1 MTNFICADMCEIEIK
16 KVAEKALKT
25 ADNLGIATE
34 KAKGIALKAKEKVS
48 ESVSDN
54 SESPVNYAVNKIQDD
69 AKNVS
74 EDAIYLFNKQGKKS
88 VNKTVK
94 NTKKLEQSIE
104 EVRAKRKIKKDKSKV
119 NNPDRY
125 TPKAPDDTVMIDDI
139 VSKNTPKNT
148 QNKVRSASSIKT
160 KETVSA
166 VKSNQPIINASK
178 QSVKD
183 TAKAINKSSQIAKET
198 AKQFAKGAKKA
209 ARATKRAIKAMIE
222 STKAL
227 VNAIIA
233 GGWVSVVI
241 IILISLVAALCSSFY
256 GIFFSSETSQ
266 SGMNITSVIQQI
278 NNEFDDKIDEIKSS
292 GSFDGV
298 EVIGSRSNW
307 KDILSIYAVKT
318 TTDENNPMEVATVDE
333 NKKSILSSIFWDMNN
348 ISKSVETRTETI
360 TKESTDE
367 QGNKIETTKQVEKKY
382 IVITLS
388 GKTAEDM
395 SVSYSFNDTQKKYLA
410 ELKSDKN
417 NKLWASL
424 IYNIGGVSGGSGID
438 IKDLDFSNET
448 VNDTQKKIVAV
459 ATNSAKYGISARS
472 GYCQAWVA
480 DVYQAVTGSR
490 GSAHCALCAADMW
503 AVSSDWSKIPVGA
516 TVYGYASNP
525 YGHVGIYIGN
535 GMVAHNIGEI
545 KIQSLESWVKT
556 YKGFAWGWENG
567 NILVNNTINKS
578 RVDKHSAFCT

>member
-1 MTNFICADMCEIEIK
+1 MSEIEIK
-16 KVAEKALKT
+16 KVAEKTLKT

-34 KAKGIALKAKEKVS
+34 KAKGITLKAKEKVS
-48 ESVSDN
+48 KNVSDN
-54 SESPVNYAVNKIQDD
+54 SESPVNYAIDKVQDN

-74 EDAIYLFNKQGKKS
+74 EDAIYLFKKQGKKS
-88 VNKTVK
+88 VNETVK

-119 NNPDRY
+119 NNPDKY
-125 TPKAPDDTVMIDDI
+125 TPKAPDDTVKTDDI

-160 KETVSA
+160 KETVS
-166 VKSNQPIINASK
+166 VIKSKQPIIKARK

-183 TAKAINKSSQIAKET
+183 TAKAINKSSQITKET
-198 AKQFAKGAKKA
+198 AKQSAKGAKKA
-209 ARATKRAIKAMIE
+209 ARATKRVIKAMIE

-241 IILISLVAALCSSFY
+241 IILICLVAALCSSFY

-307 KDILSIYAVKT
+307 KDVLSIYAVKT
-318 TTDENNPMEVATVDE
+318 TTDENNPMEIATVDE
-333 NKKSILSSIFWDMNN
+333 NKKSILSSIFLDMNN
-348 ISKSVETRTETI
+348 ISKSVETRTETV
-360 TKESTDE
+360 TKESTDG
-367 QGNKIETTKQVEKKY
+367 QGNKVETTKQVEKKY
-382 IVITLS
+382 LVITLS
-388 GKTAEDM
+388 GKTADDM
-395 SVSYSFNDTQKKYLA
+395 STSYSFNDMQKKYLA
-410 ELKSDKN
+410 ELMSDKN

-424 IYNIGGVSGGSGID
+424 IYNIGGVSGGNGID

-459 ATNSAKYGISARS
+459 ATNSAKYGISAHS

-503 AVSSDWSKIPVGA
+503 AVSSDFSQIPVGA
-516 TVYGYASNP
+516 TVYGYSSSQ

-545 KIQSLESWVKT
+545 KIQSLESWIET
-556 YKGFAWGWENG
+556 YKGFAWGFENG
-567 NILVNNTINKS
+567 KELV
-578 RVDKHSAFCT
+578 

>member
-1 MTNFICADMCEIEIK
+1 MSEIEIK
-16 KVAEKALKT
+16 KVAEKTLKT

-48 ESVSDN
+48 ENVSNN
-54 SESPVNYAVNKIQDD
+54 SESPVNYAVNKVQDN
-69 AKNVS
+69 AKSLS

-88 VNKTVK
+88 VNETVK

-119 NNPDRY
+119 NNPDKY
-125 TPKAPDDTVMIDDI
+125 TPKAPDDTVKTDDDI
-139 VSKNTPKNT
+139 VSKNIPKNT

-166 VKSNQPIINASK
+166 VKSNQPIINVSK
-178 QSVKD
+178 QSTKD

-198 AKQFAKGAKKA
+198 AKQSAKGVKKA

-233 GGWVSVVI
+233 GGWASVVI
-241 IILISLVAALCSSFY
+241 IILICLVAALCSSFY

-292 GSFDGV
+292 SSFDGV
-298 EVIGSRSNW
+298 EIIGSRSNW
-307 KDILSIYAVKT
+307 KDVLSIYAVKT
-318 TTDENNPMEVATVDE
+318 TTDENNPMEIATVDE
-333 NKKSILSSIFWDMNN
+333 SKKSILSSIFWDMNN
-348 ISKSVETRTETI
+348 ISKSVETRTETV

-367 QGNKIETTKQVEKKY
+367 QGNKIEATEQVEKKY
-382 IVITLS
+382 LVITLS
-388 GKTAEDM
+388 GKTADDM

-410 ELKSDKN
+410 ELMSDKN

-503 AVSSDWSKIPVGA
+503 AVSSDFSQIPVGA
-516 TVYGYASNP
+516 TVYGYSSSQ

-545 KIQSLESWVKT
+545 KIQSLES
-556 YKGFAWGWENG
+556 
-567 NILVNNTINKS
+567 
-578 RVDKHSAFCT
+578 

>member
-1 MTNFICADMCEIEIK
+1 MSEIEIK
-16 KVAEKALKT
+16 KVADRTLKT

-54 SESPVNYAVNKIQDD
+54 SESPVNYAIDKVQDN

-74 EDAIYLFNKQGKKS
+74 ENAVYLFNKQGKKS
-88 VNKTVK
+88 VNETVK

-104 EVRAKRKIKKDKSKV
+104 EVRVKRKIKKDKSKV
-119 NNPDRY
+119 NNPDKY
-125 TPKAPDDTVMIDDI
+125 TPKAPDDTVKTDDI
-139 VSKNTPKNT
+139 ASKNTPKNT

-166 VKSNQPIINASK
+166 VKSKQPIIKASK
-178 QSVKD
+178 QSTKD

-198 AKQFAKGAKKA
+198 AKQSAKGAKKA
-209 ARATKRAIKAMIE
+209 ARATKRTIKSMIE

-233 GGWVSVVI
+233 GGWVSVVV
-241 IILISLVAALCSSFY
+241 IILICLVAALCSSFY

-266 SGMNITSVIQQI
+266 SGMNITSAIQQI
-278 NNEFDDKIDEIKSS
+278 NNEFDDKIDKIKSS

-333 NKKSILSSIFWDMNN
+333 NKKAILSSIFWDMNN
-348 ISKSVETRTETI
+348 ISKSVEIRTETI

-367 QGNKIETTKQVEKKY
+367 QGNKIETTEQVKRKY
-382 IVITLS
+382 LVITLT
-388 GKTAEDM
+388 GKSAEDM
-395 SVSYSFNDTQKKYLA
+395 STSYSFNNTQKKYLA
-410 ELKSDKN
+410 ELMSYKN

-490 GSAHCALCAADMW
+490 GSAHCALCAVDMW
-503 AVSSDWSKIPVGA
+503 AVSSDFSQIPVGA
-516 TVYGYASNP
+516 TVYGYSSSQ

-545 KIQSLESWVKT
+545 KIQSLESWVKN

-567 NILVNNTINKS
+567 NTLIKE
-578 RVDKHSAFCT
+578 

>member
-1 MTNFICADMCEIEIK
+1 MSEIEIK
-16 KVAEKALKT
+16 KVAEKTLKT

-48 ESVSDN
+48 ENVSDN
-54 SESPVNYAVNKIQDD
+54 SESPVNYAVNKVQDN
-69 AKNVS
+69 AKSVS
-74 EDAIYLFNKQGKKS
+74 EDAIYLFKKLGKKS
-88 VNKTVK
+88 VNETVK

-104 EVRAKRKIKKDKSKV
+104 EVRAKRKIKKDKRKV
-119 NNPDRY
+119 NNTDKY
-125 TPKAPDDTVMIDDI
+125 TPKVPDDTVKTDDDI
-139 VSKNTPKNT
+139 VSKNIPKNT

-166 VKSNQPIINASK
+166 VKSNQPIINASN

-198 AKQFAKGAKKA
+198 AKQSAKGAKKA

-227 VNAIIA
+227 VNAIIV

-241 IILISLVAALCSSFY
+241 IILICLVAAFCSSFY
-256 GIFFSSETSQ
+256 GIFFSTETSQ

-333 NKKSILSSIFWDMNN
+333 NKKAILSSIFWDMNN

-367 QGNKIETTKQVEKKY
+367 LGNKIETTEQVEKKY
-382 IVITLS
+382 LVITLS
-388 GKTAEDM
+388 GKTADDM
-395 SVSYSFNDTQKKYLA
+395 ANSYSLNDTQKKYLA
-410 ELKSDKN
+410 ELMSDKN

-438 IKDLDFSNET
+438 IKDLDFLNET

-503 AVSSDWSKIPVGA
+503 AVSSDFSQIPVGA
-516 TVYGYASNP
+516 TVYGYSSSK

-545 KIQSLESWVKT
+545 KIQSLESWVKN

-567 NILVNNTINKS
+567 YIKE
-578 RVDKHSAFCT
+578 

>member
-1 MTNFICADMCEIEIK
+1 MSEIEIK

-25 ADNLGIATE
+25 TDNLGIATE

-298 EVIGSRSNW
+298 EVIGSRSNR

-367 QGNKIETTKQVEKKY
+367 QDNKIETTKQVEKKY

-410 ELKSDKN
+410 ELMSDKN

>member
-1 MTNFICADMCEIEIK
+1 MSEIEIK
-16 KVAEKALKT
+16 KVAEKTLKT
-25 ADNLGIATE
+25 ADSLGIATE
-34 KAKGIALKAKEKVS
+34 KAKGITLKAKEKVS
-48 ESVSDN
+48 ENVSDN
-54 SESPVNYAVNKIQDD
+54 SESPVNYAVDKVQNNVKS
-69 AKNVS
+69 VS
-74 EDAIYLFNKQGKKS
+74 ESTVYLFNNQGKKS
-88 VNKTVK
+88 VNETVK

-104 EVRAKRKIKKDKSKV
+104 EVRAKRKIKKDKRKV
-119 NNPDRY
+119 NNPDKY
-125 TPKAPDDTVMIDDI
+125 TPKAPDDTVKIDDI

-160 KETVSA
+160 KETVSV
-166 VKSNQPIINASK
+166 VKSKQPIIKASK
-178 QSVKD
+178 QSAKD
-183 TAKAINKSSQIAKET
+183 TAKSINKSSQIAKET
-198 AKQFAKGAKKA
+198 AKQSAKGAKKA

-233 GGWVSVVI
+233 GGWVSVVV
-241 IILISLVAALCSSFY
+241 IILICLVAALCSSFY

-278 NNEFDDKIDEIKSS
+278 NNEFDDRIDEIKSS

-307 KDILSIYAVKT
+307 KDVLSIYAVKT
-318 TTDENNPMEVATVDE
+318 TTDENNPMEIATVDE
-333 NKKSILSSIFWDMNN
+333 SKKAILSSIFWDMNN
-348 ISKSVETRTETI
+348 ISKSIETRTETV

-367 QGNKIETTKQVEKKY
+367 QGNTIETTEQVEKKY
-382 IVITLS
+382 LVITLT
-388 GKTAEDM
+388 GKSAENM
-395 SVSYSFNDTQKKYLA
+395 SISYSFNDTQKKYLT
-410 ELKSDKN
+410 ELMSDKN

-503 AVSSDWSKIPVGA
+503 AVSSDFSQIPVGA
-516 TVYGYASNP
+516 TVYGYSSSK

-545 KIQSLESWVKT
+545 KIQSLESWIKT

-567 NILVNNTINKS
+567 KKLV
-578 RVDKHSAFCT
+578 

>member
-1 MTNFICADMCEIEIK
+1 MSEIEIK
-16 KVAEKALKT
+16 KVADRTLKT

-34 KAKGIALKAKEKVS
+34 KAKGITLKAKEKVS
-48 ESVSDN
+48 KNVSDN
-54 SESPVNYAVNKIQDD
+54 SESPVNYAIDKVQDN

-74 EDAIYLFNKQGKKS
+74 EDAIYLFKKQGKKS
-88 VNKTVK
+88 VNETVK

-125 TPKAPDDTVMIDDI
+125 TPKAPDDTVKTDDI
-139 VSKNTPKNT
+139 ASKNMPKNT

-166 VKSNQPIINASK
+166 VKSNRPIINASK
-178 QSVKD
+178 QSAKD

-198 AKQFAKGAKKA
+198 AKQSAKGAKKA

-241 IILISLVAALCSSFY
+241 IILICLVAALCSSFY
-256 GIFFSSETSQ
+256 GIFFSSKTSQ

-333 NKKSILSSIFWDMNN
+333 NKKAILSSIFWDMNG
-348 ISKSVETRTETI
+348 ISKSIETRTETV

-367 QGNKIETTKQVEKKY
+367 QGNKIKTTEQVEKKY
-382 IVITLS
+382 LVITLS
-388 GKTAEDM
+388 GKTADDM
-395 SVSYSFNDTQKKYLA
+395 ANSYSFNDTQKKYLA
-410 ELKSDKN
+410 ELMSGKN

-503 AVSSDWSKIPVGA
+503 AVSSDFSQIPVGA
-516 TVYGYASNP
+516 TVYGYSSSK

-545 KIQSLESWVKT
+545 KIQSLESWVKN

-567 NILVNNTINKS
+567 YIKE
-578 RVDKHSAFCT
+578 

>member
-1 MTNFICADMCEIEIK
+1 MSEIEIK
-16 KVAEKALKT
+16 KVAEKTLKT

-34 KAKGIALKAKEKVS
+34 KAKGITLKAKEKVS
-48 ESVSDN
+48 ENVSDN
-54 SESPVNYAVNKIQDD
+54 SESPVNYAVNKVQDD
-69 AKNVS
+69 AKNVL
-74 EDAIYLFNKQGKKS
+74 ENAVYLFNKQGKKS
-88 VNKTVK
+88 VNETVK

-104 EVRAKRKIKKDKSKV
+104 EVRAKRKIKKDKRKA

-125 TPKAPDDTVMIDDI
+125 TPKAQIEIVKTDDN

-166 VKSNQPIINASK
+166 VKSKQPIIKASK
-178 QSVKD
+178 QSAKD
-183 TAKAINKSSQIAKET
+183 TAKVINKSSQIAKET
-198 AKQFAKGAKKA
+198 AKQSAKGAKKA
-209 ARATKRAIKAMIE
+209 ARAIKAMIE

-233 GGWVSVVI
+233 GGWVSVII
-241 IILISLVAALCSSFY
+241 IILICLVAALCSSFY

-307 KDILSIYAVKT
+307 KDVLSIYAVKT
-318 TTDENNPMEVATVDE
+318 TTDENNPMEIATVDE
-333 NKKSILSSIFWDMNN
+333 NKKSILSSIFWDMNG
-348 ISKSVETRTETI
+348 ISKSVETRTETV

-367 QGNKIETTKQVEKKY
+367 QGNKLKITEQVEKKY
-382 IVITLS
+382 LVITLS

-410 ELKSDKN
+410 ELMSDKN

-438 IKDLDFSNET
+438 IKDLVFSNET

-459 ATNSAKYGISARS
+459 ATNLAKYGISARS

-503 AVSSDWSKIPVGA
+503 AVSSDFSQIPVGA
-516 TVYGYASNP
+516 TVYGYSSSK

-545 KIQSLESWVKT
+545 KTQSLESWIKT

-567 NILVNNTINKS
+567 NDILN
-578 RVDKHSAFCT
+578 

>member
-1 MTNFICADMCEIEIK
+1 MSEIEIK
-16 KVAEKALKT
+16 KVAEKTLKT
-25 ADNLGIATE
+25 ADSLGIATE

-48 ESVSDN
+48 ENVNDN
-54 SESPVNYAVNKIQDD
+54 SEIPVNYAIDKVQDD
-69 AKNVS
+69 AKNIS
-74 EDAIYLFNKQGKKS
+74 EDAIYLFKKQGKKS
-88 VNKTVK
+88 VNETVK

-104 EVRAKRKIKKDKSKV
+104 EVRAKRKIKKDKSKI
-119 NNPDRY
+119 NNPDKY
-125 TPKAPDDTVMIDDI
+125 TPKAPDDTVKTDDDI
-139 VSKNTPKNT
+139 VSKNIPKNT

-178 QSVKD
+178 QSAKD

-198 AKQFAKGAKKA
+198 AKQSAKGAKKA

-241 IILISLVAALCSSFY
+241 IILICLVAALCSSFY

-298 EVIGSRSNW
+298 EVIGSCSNW
-307 KDILSIYAVKT
+307 KDVLSIYAVKT

-333 NKKSILSSIFWDMNN
+333 NKKSILSSIFWDMNG
-348 ISKSVETRTETI
+348 ISKSVEIRTETI

-367 QGNKIETTKQVEKKY
+367 QGNKIETTEQVKKKY
-382 IVITLS
+382 LVITLT
-388 GKTAEDM
+388 GKSAEDM
-395 SVSYSFNDTQKKYLA
+395 STSYSFNDTQKKYLA
-410 ELKSDKN
+410 ELMSDKN

-438 IKDLDFSNET
+438 IKGLDFSNET

-459 ATNSAKYGISARS
+459 ATNSVKYGISARS

-490 GSAHCALCAADMW
+490 GSAHCALCAADMR

-545 KIQSLESWVKT
+545 KTQSLESWIKT
-556 YKGFAWGWENG
+556 YKGFAWGWEN
-567 NILVNNTINKS
+567 TNKL
-578 RVDKHSAFCT
+578 

>member
-1 MTNFICADMCEIEIK
+1 MSEIEIK
-16 KVAEKALKT
+16 KVADRTLKT

-54 SESPVNYAVNKIQDD
+54 SESPVNYAIDKVQDN

-74 EDAIYLFNKQGKKS
+74 ENAVYLFNKQGKKS
-88 VNKTVK
+88 VNETVK

-104 EVRAKRKIKKDKSKV
+104 EVRVKRKIKKDKSKV
-119 NNPDRY
+119 NNPDKY
-125 TPKAPDDTVMIDDI
+125 TPKAPDDTVKTDDI
-139 VSKNTPKNT
+139 ASKNTPKNT

-166 VKSNQPIINASK
+166 VKSKQPIIKASK
-178 QSVKD
+178 QSTKD

-198 AKQFAKGAKKA
+198 AKQSAKGAKKA
-209 ARATKRAIKAMIE
+209 ARATKRTIKSMIE

-233 GGWVSVVI
+233 GGWVSVVV
-241 IILISLVAALCSSFY
+241 IILICLVAALCSSFY
-256 GIFFSSETSQ
+256 GIFFSSEASQ
-266 SGMNITSVIQQI
+266 SGMNITSAIQQI
-278 NNEFDDKIDEIKSS
+278 NNEFDDKIDKIKSS

-333 NKKSILSSIFWDMNN
+333 NKKAILSSIFWDMNN
-348 ISKSVETRTETI
+348 ISKSVEIRTETI

-367 QGNKIETTKQVEKKY
+367 QGNTIEATEQVEKKY
-382 IVITLS
+382 LVITLT

-395 SVSYSFNDTQKKYLA
+395 STSYSFNNTQKKYLA
-410 ELKSDKN
+410 ELMSDKN

-490 GSAHCALCAADMW
+490 GSAHCALCAVDMW
-503 AVSSDWSKIPVGA
+503 AVSSDFSQIPVGA
-516 TVYGYASNP
+516 TVYGYSSSQ

-545 KIQSLESWVKT
+545 KIQSLESWVKN

-567 NILVNNTINKS
+567 NTLIKE
-578 RVDKHSAFCT
+578 

>member
-48 ESVSDN
+48 ENVSDN
-54 SESPVNYAVNKIQDD
+54 SESPVNYAIDKVQD
-69 AKNVS
+69 NVESLS
-74 EDAIYLFNKQGKKS
+74 EDAVYLFNQQGKKS
-88 VNKTVK
+88 VNETVK
-94 NTKKLEQSIE
+94 STKKLEQSIE
-104 EVRAKRKIKKDKSKV
+104 EVRARRKIKKDKRKV

-125 TPKAPDDTVMIDDI
+125 TPKAPDDTVKTDNI
-139 VSKNTPKNT
+139 VSKNEPKNT

-410 ELKSDKN
+410 ELMSDKN

-516 TVYGYASNP
+516 AIYGYSSSK

-535 GMVAHNIGEI
+535 GMVAHNIGYI
-545 KIQSLESWVKT
+545 KIEPIEDWIKT
-556 YKGFAWGWENG
+556 YKGFAWGWEN
-567 NILVNNTINKS
+567 NMSLV
-578 RVDKHSAFCT
+578 

>member
-1 MTNFICADMCEIEIK
+1 MSEIEIK
-16 KVAEKALKT
+16 KVAEKTLKT

-34 KAKGIALKAKEKVS
+34 KAKGITLKAKEKVS
-48 ESVSDN
+48 ENVSDN
-54 SESPVNYAVNKIQDD
+54 SESPVNYAVNKVQDD
-69 AKNVS
+69 AKNVL
-74 EDAIYLFNKQGKKS
+74 ENAVYLFNKQGKKS
-88 VNKTVK
+88 VNETVK

-104 EVRAKRKIKKDKSKV
+104 EVRAKRKIKKDKRKA

-125 TPKAPDDTVMIDDI
+125 TPKAQIEIVKTDDN

-166 VKSNQPIINASK
+166 VKSKQPIIKASK
-178 QSVKD
+178 QSAKD
-183 TAKAINKSSQIAKET
+183 TAKVINKSSQIAKET
-198 AKQFAKGAKKA
+198 AKQSAKGAKKA
-209 ARATKRAIKAMIE
+209 ARAIKAMIE

-233 GGWVSVVI
+233 GGWVSVII
-241 IILISLVAALCSSFY
+241 IILICLVAALCSSFY

-307 KDILSIYAVKT
+307 KDVLSIYAVKT
-318 TTDENNPMEVATVDE
+318 TTDENNPMEIATVDE
-333 NKKSILSSIFWDMNN
+333 NKKSILSSIFWDMNG
-348 ISKSVETRTETI
+348 ISKSVETRTETV

-367 QGNKIETTKQVEKKY
+367 QGNKLKITEQVEKKY
-382 IVITLS
+382 LVITLS

-410 ELKSDKN
+410 ELMSDKN

-438 IKDLDFSNET
+438 IKDLVFSNET

-459 ATNSAKYGISARS
+459 ATNLAKYGISARS

-503 AVSSDWSKIPVGA
+503 AVSSDFSQIPVGA
-516 TVYGYASNP
+516 TVYGYSSSK

-545 KIQSLESWVKT
+545 KIQSLESWIKT

-567 NILVNNTINKS
+567 NDILN
-578 RVDKHSAFCT
+578 

>member
-1 MTNFICADMCEIEIK
+1 MSEIEIK

-25 ADNLGIATE
+25 TDNLGIATE

-48 ESVSDN
+48 ENVSDN
-54 SESPVNYAVNKIQDD
+54 SESPVNYAIDKVHDN
-69 AKNVS
+69 AKSVS
-74 EDAIYLFNKQGKKS
+74 KDAIYFFNKQGKKS

-119 NNPDRY
+119 NNPDKY
-125 TPKAPDDTVMIDDI
+125 TSKAPDDTVKTDDDI
-139 VSKNTPKNT
+139 VSKNIPKNT

-160 KETVSA
+160 KETVSV
-166 VKSNQPIINASK
+166 VKSKQPIINVSK
-178 QSVKD
+178 QSAKD
-183 TAKAINKSSQIAKET
+183 SAKAINKSSQIAKET
-198 AKQFAKGAKKA
+198 AKQSAKSAKKA

-222 STKAL
+222 SIKAL

-233 GGWVSVVI
+233 GSWVSAVI
-241 IILISLVAALCSSFY
+241 IILICLVAALCSSFY

-307 KDILSIYAVKT
+307 KDVLSIYAIKT
-318 TTDENNPMEVATVDE
+318 TTDENNPMEIATVDE
-333 NKKSILSSIFWDMNN
+333 NKKAILSSIFWDMNN
-348 ISKSVETRTETI
+348 ISKSVETRTSTV

-367 QGNKIETTKQVEKKY
+367 QGNKIKTTEQVEKKY
-382 IVITLS
+382 LVITLS
-388 GKTAEDM
+388 GKTADDM

-410 ELKSDKN
+410 ELMSDKN

-503 AVSSDWSKIPVGA
+503 AVSSDFSQIPVGA
-516 TVYGYASNP
+516 TVYGYSSSQ

-545 KIQSLESWVKT
+545 KIQSLESWIET

-567 NILVNNTINKS
+567 YIKE
-578 RVDKHSAFCT
+578 

>member
-1 MTNFICADMCEIEIK
+1 MTNFICADMSEIEIK

-54 SESPVNYAVNKIQDD
+54 SESPVNYAIDKVQDN

-74 EDAIYLFNKQGKKS
+74 ENAVYLFKKQSKKS
-88 VNKTVK
+88 VNETVK
-94 NTKKLEQSIE
+94 NTKKLERSIE
-104 EVRAKRKIKKDKSKV
+104 DVRAKRKMKNDKSKV
-119 NNPDRY
+119 NNPDKY
-125 TPKAPDDTVMIDDI
+125 TPKAPDDTVKTDDI

-166 VKSNQPIINASK
+166 VKSNQPIINVSK
-178 QSVKD
+178 QSAKD
-183 TAKAINKSSQIAKET
+183 TAKAINKSSQVAKET
-198 AKQFAKGAKKA
+198 AKQSAKGAKKA

-227 VNAIIA
+227 VNALIA

-241 IILISLVAALCSSFY
+241 IILICLVAALCSSFY

-278 NNEFDDKIDEIKSS
+278 NNEFDDKIDEIKLS

-298 EVIGSRSNW
+298 EIIGSRSNW

-333 NKKSILSSIFWDMNN
+333 NKKSILSSIFWDMNG
-348 ISKSVETRTETI
+348 ISKSVEIRTETI

-367 QGNKIETTKQVEKKY
+367 QGNTIEATEQVEKKY
-382 IVITLS
+382 LVITLT

-395 SVSYSFNDTQKKYLA
+395 SATYLFNDTQKKYLA
-410 ELKSDKN
+410 ELMSDKI
-417 NKLWASL
+417 NKFWASL

-448 VNDTQKKIVAV
+448 VNDAQKKIVAV

-503 AVSSDWSKIPVGA
+503 AVSSDFSQIPVGA
-516 TVYGYASNP
+516 TVYGYSSSQ

-535 GMVAHNIGEI
+535 GMVAHNIGKI
-545 KIQSLESWVKT
+545 KIQSLESWIKT
-556 YKGFAWGWENG
+556 YKGFDWGFENG
-567 NILVNNTINKS
+567 YVIM
-578 RVDKHSAFCT
+578 

>member
-1 MTNFICADMCEIEIK
+1 MSEIEIK

-48 ESVSDN
+48 ENVSDN
-54 SESPVNYAVNKIQDD
+54 SESPVNYAIDKVHDN
-69 AKNVS
+69 AKSVS

-88 VNKTVK
+88 VNETVK

-104 EVRAKRKIKKDKSKV
+104 EVRAKRKIKKDKSKI
-119 NNPDRY
+119 NNPDKY
-125 TPKAPDDTVMIDDI
+125 TLKAQTETVKTDDDI

-166 VKSNQPIINASK
+166 VKSQQPIIKTSK
-178 QSVKD
+178 QSAKD
-183 TAKAINKSSQIAKET
+183 TAKTINKSSQIAKET
-198 AKQFAKGAKKA
+198 AKQSAKSAKKA

-241 IILISLVAALCSSFY
+241 IILICLVAALCSSFY
-256 GIFFSSETSQ
+256 GIFFSSEPSQ
-266 SGMNITSVIQQI
+266 NGMNITSVIQQI

-307 KDILSIYAVKT
+307 KDVLSIYAVKT
-318 TTDENNPMEVATVDE
+318 TTDENNPMEIATVDE
-333 NKKSILSSIFWDMNN
+333 NKKSILSSIFWDMNG
-348 ISKSVETRTETI
+348 ISKSVETRTETV

-367 QGNKIETTKQVEKKY
+367 QGNKLKITEQVEKKY
-382 IVITLS
+382 LVITLS

-410 ELKSDKN
+410 ELMSDKN

-424 IYNIGGVSGGSGID
+424 IYNIGGVSGSGSID
-438 IKDLDFSNET
+438 FKDLDFSNET

-503 AVSSDWSKIPVGA
+503 AVSNDFSQIPVDA
-516 TVYGYASNP
+516 TVYGYSSSK

-545 KIQSLESWVKT
+545 KTQSLESWIKT
-556 YKGFAWGWENG
+556 YKGFAWGWEN
-567 NILVNNTINKS
+567 TNKL
-578 RVDKHSAFCT
+578 

>member
-1 MTNFICADMCEIEIK
+1 MSEIEIK
-16 KVAEKALKT
+16 KVAEKTLKT

-54 SESPVNYAVNKIQDD
+54 YESPVNYAVNKVQNN
-69 AKNVS
+69 AKSVS

-88 VNKTVK
+88 VNATVK

-104 EVRAKRKIKKDKSKV
+104 KVRAKRKIKNDKRKV
-119 NNPDRY
+119 NNPDKY
-125 TPKAPDDTVMIDDI
+125 TPKAPDDTVKTDDI
-139 VSKNTPKNT
+139 VSKNTPKNN

-160 KETVSA
+160 KETVS
-166 VKSNQPIINASK
+166 VIKSKQPIIKARK

-183 TAKAINKSSQIAKET
+183 TAKAINKSSQITKET
-198 AKQFAKGAKKA
+198 AKQSAKGAKKA
-209 ARATKRAIKAMIE
+209 ARATKRVIKAMIE

-241 IILISLVAALCSSFY
+241 IILICLVAALCSSFY

-307 KDILSIYAVKT
+307 KDVLSIYAVKT
-318 TTDENNPMEVATVDE
+318 TTDENNPMEIATVDE

-367 QGNKIETTKQVEKKY
+367 QGNKIETTEQVEKKY
-382 IVITLS
+382 LVITLS

-410 ELKSDKN
+410 ELMSDKN

-503 AVSSDWSKIPVGA
+503 AVSSDFSQIPVGA
-516 TVYGYASNP
+516 TVYGYSSSK

-535 GMVAHNIGEI
+535 GMVAHNIGKI
-545 KIQSLESWVKT
+545 KIQSLESWIET

-567 NILVNNTINKS
+567 YIKE
-578 RVDKHSAFCT
+578 

>member
-1 MTNFICADMCEIEIK
+1 MTNFICADMSEIEIK

-54 SESPVNYAVNKIQDD
+54 SESPVNYAIDKVQDN

-74 EDAIYLFNKQGKKS
+74 ENAVYLFKKQSKKS
-88 VNKTVK
+88 VNETVK
-94 NTKKLEQSIE
+94 NTKKLERSIE
-104 EVRAKRKIKKDKSKV
+104 DVRAKRKMKNDKSKV
-119 NNPDRY
+119 NNPDKY
-125 TPKAPDDTVMIDDI
+125 TPKAPDDTVKTDDI

-166 VKSNQPIINASK
+166 VKSNQPIINVSK
-178 QSVKD
+178 QSAKD
-183 TAKAINKSSQIAKET
+183 TAKAINKSSQVAKET
-198 AKQFAKGAKKA
+198 AKQSAKGAKKA

-222 STKAL
+222 STKVL
-227 VNAIIA
+227 VNALIA

-241 IILISLVAALCSSFY
+241 IILICLVAALCSSFY

-278 NNEFDDKIDEIKSS
+278 NNEFDDKIDEIKLS

-298 EVIGSRSNW
+298 EIIGSRSNW

-333 NKKSILSSIFWDMNN
+333 NKKSILSSIFWDMNG
-348 ISKSVETRTETI
+348 ISKSVEIRTETI

-367 QGNKIETTKQVEKKY
+367 QGNTIEATEQVEKKY
-382 IVITLS
+382 LVITLT

-395 SVSYSFNDTQKKYLA
+395 SATYLFNDTQKKYLA
-410 ELKSDKN
+410 ELMSDKI
-417 NKLWASL
+417 NKFWASL

-448 VNDTQKKIVAV
+448 VNDAQKKIVAV

-503 AVSSDWSKIPVGA
+503 AVSSDFSQIPVGA
-516 TVYGYASNP
+516 TVYGYSSSQ

-535 GMVAHNIGEI
+535 GMVAHNIGKI
-545 KIQSLESWVKT
+545 KIQSLESWIKT
-556 YKGFAWGWENG
+556 YKGFDWGWEN
-567 NILVNNTINKS
+567 
-578 RVDKHSAFCT
+578 DKKL

>member
-1 MTNFICADMCEIEIK
+1 MSEIEIK

-54 SESPVNYAVNKIQDD
+54 SESPVNYAIDKVQDN

-74 EDAIYLFNKQGKKS
+74 ENAVYLFKKQSKKS
-88 VNKTVK
+88 VNETVK
-94 NTKKLEQSIE
+94 NTKKLERSIE
-104 EVRAKRKIKKDKSKV
+104 DVRAKRKMKNDKSKV
-119 NNPDRY
+119 NNPDKY
-125 TPKAPDDTVMIDDI
+125 TPKAPDDTVKTDDI

-166 VKSNQPIINASK
+166 VKSNQPIINVSK
-178 QSVKD
+178 QSAKD
-183 TAKAINKSSQIAKET
+183 TAKAINKSSQVAKET
-198 AKQFAKGAKKA
+198 AKQSAKGAKKA

-227 VNAIIA
+227 VNALIA

-241 IILISLVAALCSSFY
+241 IILICLVAALCSSFY

-278 NNEFDDKIDEIKSS
+278 NNEFDDKIDEIKLS

-298 EVIGSRSNW
+298 EIIGSRSNW

-333 NKKSILSSIFWDMNN
+333 NKKSILSSIFWDMNG
-348 ISKSVETRTETI
+348 ISKSVEIRTETI

-367 QGNKIETTKQVEKKY
+367 QGNTIEATEQVEKKY
-382 IVITLS
+382 LVITLS
-388 GKTAEDM
+388 SKTADDM
-395 SVSYSFNDTQKKYLA
+395 ANSYSLNDTQKKYLA
-410 ELKSDKN
+410 ELMSDKN

-503 AVSSDWSKIPVGA
+503 AVSSDFSQIPVGA
-516 TVYGYASNP
+516 TVYGYSSSK

-535 GMVAHNIGEI
+535 GMVAHNIGKI
-545 KIQSLESWVKT
+545 KIQSLESWIET

-567 NILVNNTINKS
+567 YIKE
-578 RVDKHSAFCT
+578 

>member
-1 MTNFICADMCEIEIK
+1 MSEIEIK
-16 KVAEKALKT
+16 KVAEKTLKT

-54 SESPVNYAVNKIQDD
+54 SESPVNYAIDKVQDD
-69 AKNVS
+69 AKNIS
-74 EDAIYLFNKQGKKS
+74 EDAIYLFKKQGKKS
-88 VNKTVK
+88 VNETVK

-119 NNPDRY
+119 NNPDKY
-125 TPKAPDDTVMIDDI
+125 TPKAQTETVKADDI
-139 VSKNTPKNT
+139 VSKNTPKNI
-148 QNKVRSASSIKT
+148 QNKVHSASSIKT
-160 KETVSA
+160 KETVSV
-166 VKSNQPIINASK
+166 VKSKQPIINVSK
-178 QSVKD
+178 QSAKD

-198 AKQFAKGAKKA
+198 AKQSAKGAKKA
-209 ARATKRAIKAMIE
+209 AGATKRAIKAMIE

-241 IILISLVAALCSSFY
+241 IILISLIAALCSSFY

-266 SGMNITSVIQQI
+266 SGMNITSAIQQI

-307 KDILSIYAVKT
+307 KDVLSIYAVKT

-333 NKKSILSSIFWDMNN
+333 NKEAILSSIFWDMNN

-360 TKESTDE
+360 TKESTDK
-367 QGNKIETTKQVEKKY
+367 QGNKVETTEQIEKKY
-382 IVITLS
+382 LVITLT
-388 GKTAEDM
+388 GKSAEDM
-395 SVSYSFNDTQKKYLA
+395 SISYSFNDTQKKYLA
-410 ELKSDKN
+410 ELMSDKN
-417 NKLWASL
+417 NKLWTSL

-503 AVSSDWSKIPVGA
+503 AVSSDFSQIPVGA
-516 TVYGYASNP
+516 TVYGYSSSK

-545 KIQSLESWVKT
+545 KIQSLESWIKT
-556 YKGFAWGWENG
+556 YKGFAWGWEN
-567 NILVNNTINKS
+567 NMSLV
-578 RVDKHSAFCT
+578 

>member
-1 MTNFICADMCEIEIK
+1 MSEIEIK
-16 KVAEKALKT
+16 KVAEKTLKT
-25 ADNLGIATE
+25 ADNLGIVTE
-34 KAKGIALKAKEKVS
+34 KAKGITLKAKEKVS
-48 ESVSDN
+48 ENVCDN
-54 SESPVNYAVNKIQDD
+54 SESPVNYAIDKVQNN
-69 AKNVS
+69 AKSVS
-74 EDAIYLFNKQGKKS
+74 ENAVYFFNKQGKKS
-88 VNKTVK
+88 VNETVK

-119 NNPDRY
+119 NNPDKY
-125 TPKAPDDTVMIDDI
+125 TPKAPDDTVKTDDI

-166 VKSNQPIINASK
+166 VKSKQPIIKANK
-178 QSVKD
+178 QSAKD

-198 AKQFAKGAKKA
+198 AKQS

-241 IILISLVAALCSSFY
+241 IILICLVAALCSSFY

-307 KDILSIYAVKT
+307 KDVLSIYAVKT

-333 NKKSILSSIFWDMNN
+333 NKKAILSSIFWDMNN
-348 ISKSVETRTETI
+348 ISKSVETRTETV

-367 QGNKIETTKQVEKKY
+367 QGNKIETTEQVKKKY
-382 IVITLS
+382 LVITLT
-388 GKTAEDM
+388 GKTADDM

-410 ELKSDKN
+410 ELMSDKN

-503 AVSSDWSKIPVGA
+503 AVSSDFSQIPVGA
-516 TVYGYASNP
+516 TVYGYSSSK

-545 KIQSLESWVKT
+545 KIQSLESWIKT

-567 NILVNNTINKS
+567 KKLV
-578 RVDKHSAFCT
+578 

>member
-1 MTNFICADMCEIEIK
+1 MSEIEIK
-16 KVAEKALKT
+16 KVADRTLKT
-25 ADNLGIATE
+25 ADNLGIVTE
-34 KAKGIALKAKEKVS
+34 KAKGITLKAKEKVS

-54 SESPVNYAVNKIQDD
+54 SESPVNYAVNKVQNN
-69 AKNVS
+69 ATSVS

-88 VNKTVK
+88 VNETVK

-104 EVRAKRKIKKDKSKV
+104 EVRARRKIKKDKSKV
-119 NNPDRY
+119 NNPDKY
-125 TPKAPDDTVMIDDI
+125 TPKSPDDTVKTDDI

-160 KETVSA
+160 KETVS
-166 VKSNQPIINASK
+166 VIKLKQPIINVSK
-178 QSVKD
+178 QSAKD

-198 AKQFAKGAKKA
+198 AKQSAKGAKKA

-241 IILISLVAALCSSFY
+241 IILICLVAALCSSFY

-307 KDILSIYAVKT
+307 KDVLSIYAVKT
-318 TTDENNPMEVATVDE
+318 TTYENNPMEVATVDE
-333 NKKSILSSIFWDMNN
+333 NKKSILSSIFWDMNG
-348 ISKSVETRTETI
+348 ISKSVETRTETV
-360 TKESTDE
+360 TKEPTDE
-367 QGNKIETTKQVEKKY
+367 QGNKIETTEQVEKKY
-382 IVITLS
+382 LVITLS
-388 GKTAEDM
+388 GKTADDM
-395 SVSYSFNDTQKKYLA
+395 ANSYSFNDTQKKYLA
-410 ELKSDKN
+410 ELMSDKN
-417 NKLWASL
+417 NRLWASL

-472 GYCQAWVA
+472 CYCQAWVA

-503 AVSSDWSKIPVGA
+503 AVSNDFSQIPVGA
-516 TVYGYASNP
+516 TVYGYSSSK

-545 KIQSLESWVKT
+545 KIQSLESWIKA

-567 NILVNNTINKS
+567 SGIQI
-578 RVDKHSAFCT
+578 

>member
-1 MTNFICADMCEIEIK
+1 MIFFKNMTNFICADMCEIEIK

-48 ESVSDN
+48 ENVSDN
-54 SESPVNYAVNKIQDD
+54 SESPVNYAIDKVQD
-69 AKNVS
+69 NVESLS
-74 EDAIYLFNKQGKKS
+74 EDAVYLFNQQGKKS
-88 VNKTVK
+88 VNETVK
-94 NTKKLEQSIE
+94 STKKLEQSIE
-104 EVRAKRKIKKDKSKV
+104 EVRARRKIKKDKRKV

-125 TPKAPDDTVMIDDI
+125 TPKAPDDTVKTDNI
-139 VSKNTPKNT
+139 VSKNEPKNT

-166 VKSNQPIINASK
+166 VKSQQPIIKASK
-178 QSVKD
+178 QS
-183 TAKAINKSSQIAKET
+183 
-198 AKQFAKGAKKA
+198 AKGAKKA

-241 IILISLVAALCSSFY
+241 IILICLVAALCSSFY

-333 NKKSILSSIFWDMNN
+333 NKKAILSSIFWDMNN
-348 ISKSVETRTETI
+348 ISKSVEIRTETI

-367 QGNKIETTKQVEKKY
+367 QGNTIEATEQVEKKY
-382 IVITLS
+382 LVITLS

-395 SVSYSFNDTQKKYLA
+395 SATYSLNDTQKKYLA
-410 ELKSDKN
+410 ELMSDKN

-424 IYNIGGVSGGSGID
+424 IYNIGGVSGDSGID

-516 TVYGYASNP
+516 AIYGYSSSK

-535 GMVAHNIGEI
+535 GMVAHNIGYI
-545 KIQSLESWVKT
+545 KIEPIEDWIKT
-556 YKGFAWGWENG
+556 YKGFAWGWEN
-567 NILVNNTINKS
+567 NMSLV
-578 RVDKHSAFCT
+578 

>member
-1 MTNFICADMCEIEIK
+1 MAN
-16 KVAEKALKT
+16 
-25 ADNLGIATE
+25 
-34 KAKGIALKAKEKVS
+34 
-48 ESVSDN
+48 
-54 SESPVNYAVNKIQDD
+54 
-69 AKNVS
+69 
-74 EDAIYLFNKQGKKS
+74 
-88 VNKTVK
+88 
-94 NTKKLEQSIE
+94 
-104 EVRAKRKIKKDKSKV
+104 
-119 NNPDRY
+119 
-125 TPKAPDDTVMIDDI
+125 
-139 VSKNTPKNT
+139 
-148 QNKVRSASSIKT
+148 IKT
-160 KETVSA
+160 KDTKKGTIKTIDKALIATQKIKQSYVATKEKAENVAKTDGNSPEEYASNRVENGIHKDVHDGTYLFDKAGRKGLKDTKVNYYKAKDGIHRFKQQRAEQSLKKQTSQNTNSA
-166 VKSNQPIINASK
+166 IKTLEKSEKKIKQSATSAGQKTIKFAGKEASK
-178 QSVKD
+178 TVHKSVKTAEQVSKTAIKTSQQ
-183 TAKAINKSSQIAKET
+183 TAKAAQKTAQATVKASQKIAQAAKAT
-198 AKQFAKGAKKA
+198 AKATATTIKVAAKATA
-209 ARATKRAIKAMIE
+209 AAVRAIIAG
-222 STKAL
+222 TKAL
-227 VNAIIA
+227 VAAIAA
-233 GGWVSVVI
+233 GGWVSVVV
-241 IILISLVAALCSSFY
+241 IILICLVAALCSSFY

-307 KDILSIYAVKT
+307 KDVLSIYAVKT
-318 TTDENNPMEVATVDE
+318 TTDENNPMEIATVDE
-333 NKKSILSSIFWDMNN
+333 TKKSILSSIFWDMSN

-367 QGNKIETTKQVEKKY
+367 QRNTVETTKQVEKKY
-382 IVITLS
+382 LVITLT
-388 GKTAEDM
+388 GKSAEDM
-395 SVSYSFNDTQKKYLA
+395 STYYSFNATQKKYLA
-410 ELKSDKN
+410 ELMSDKN

-424 IYNIGGVSGGSGID
+424 IYNIGGVSGGGSID

-503 AVSSDWSKIPVGA
+503 AVSSDFSQIPVGA
-516 TVYGYASNP
+516 TVYGYSSSQ

-545 KIQSLESWVKT
+545 KIQSLESWIKT

-567 NILVNNTINKS
+567 NELV
-578 RVDKHSAFCT
+578 